1 MLFLVL
7 YKLLGNNLF
16 INCKSQRMFQLEM
29 LTFIGFTV
37 LLLFFL
43 SFLRVP
49 RRAFFSRR
57 KPEKLSTPI
66 KDPFVG
72 EGAKSPRSPLAI
84 VSLLMFCLFASS
96 SCLP

>member
-7 YKLLGNNLF
+7 YKLLGKNLF
-16 INCKSQRMFQLEM
+16 LNCKSQLMFQLEM
-29 LTFIGFTV
+29 LTFIGRKSC
-37 LLLFFL
+37 FFSFFRL
-43 SFLRVP
+43 FLRVP
-49 RRAFFSRR
+49 RRSRR